1 MQSICC
7 LDFFCQCWCVE
18 KYTIGIKNFFVVK
31 KHFTI
36 DNMTIKKIAV
46 GSFGGINNTE
56 KLNKRKEIFECSIIP
71 ESDLWN
77 SKEVKVK
84 ISLKNWEELY
94 VYPGSYDTMVVKLKE
109 WRRELVEI
117 ARKYTVS
124 ENLR

>member
-1 MQSICC
+1 MMHAFIHWIINCSQFAVQI
-7 LDFFCQCWCVE
+7 FFCQCWCVE
-18 KYTIGIKNFFVVK
+18 KYTIGIKNFVVVK

-84 ISLKNWEELY
+84 ISLKN
-94 VYPGSYDTMVVKLKE
+94 
-109 WRRELVEI
+109 
-117 ARKYTVS
+117 
-124 ENLR
+124 